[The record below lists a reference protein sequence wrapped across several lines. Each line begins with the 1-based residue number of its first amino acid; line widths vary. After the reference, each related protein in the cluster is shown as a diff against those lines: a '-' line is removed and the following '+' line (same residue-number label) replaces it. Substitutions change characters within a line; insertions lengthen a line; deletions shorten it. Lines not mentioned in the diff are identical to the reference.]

1 MNARHSSTLS
11 WLLEH
16 YLQPFRLAQ
25 RANEL
30 RAEYFQ
36 DKIALRAWPEGEQ
49 APDQLLWSGRSPTQ
63 EGEDPTLP
71 AKSFKVDCDQ
81 PADRCAF
88 LEWFSARLAKQA
100 QGESPVWSSISA
112 WSVSPSSTQ
121 RSWLMAALRIL
132 APPSVRV
139 QARVDALGLRSA
151 QLCLNFG
158 ADSLAAP
165 LASRRQLPIAGV
177 VSPHESSTLGLAT
190 LIEQAG
196 LVPDFSALQES
207 SSS

>member
-1 MNARHSSTLS
+1 MNARHGSIIS

-16 YLQPFRLAQ
+16 YLRPFALAQ

-30 RAEYFQ
+30 RRAYFE
-36 DKIALRAWPEGEQ
+36 DKIALRAWPEDEL
-49 APDQLLWSGRSPTQ
+49 APDQLLWSGRAPTDTVQ
-63 EGEDPTLP
+63 DPAQP

-81 PADRCAF
+81 PADRAAF
-88 LEWFSARLAKQA
+88 LEWISARLSEQA
-100 QGESPVWSSISA
+100 QGMGTRWGSVSA

-121 RSWLMAALRIL
+121 RSWLIASLRIL
-132 APPSVRV
+132 APASIRV
-139 QARVDALGLRSA
+139 QARVDALSLRSA

-196 LVPDFSALQES
+196 LVPDFQALHES